1 MKPIAQ
7 IDDVRERF
15 VAFIIERENCR
26 HAKEMGIHPH
36 TDDPI
41 LRENRFCNVNRE
53 HDAVTR
59 WVKTNVR
66 DRPDLDH
73 RQMVLNLLVA
83 RIFNNPEA
91 LQHVLPCHDPDR
103 CAIRLNAI
111 RRGGQSVFRGAY
123 MMVVHG
129 DAGKGKNAIDFYCN
143 LVKTVDMMGV
153 GERASHLSFVAEL
166 INGVTGLGRFM
177 ANQIVTDLR
186 YTRFYPPDATKDW
199 ETFLWSGPGTLRGV
213 RRYYGLDIS
222 SGRELGFTKGK
233 CLTHKQAPDI
243 VLKLRDE
250 LRGKFPPDIQEHFRD
265 PNNLS
270 NCFCEFDKY
279 ERVLGMVPSA
289 SERKAT
295 LRKYKPTKP

>member
-7 IDDVRERF
+7 IKDVRERF

-26 HAKEMGIHPH
+26 LAKEMGIYPH
-36 TDDPI
+36 TQDLI
-41 LRENRFCNVNRE
+41 LRVNRFCNVNRE

-59 WVKTNVR
+59 WVKTHVR
-66 DRPDLDH
+66 DRDDLNH

-83 RIFNNPEA
+83 RIFNNPNA
-91 LQHVLPCHDPDR
+91 IQHVIPCHDLDR
-103 CAIRLNAI
+103 CAIRLNAM

-143 LVKTVDMMGV
+143 LVKNVDMLGIGDRV
-153 GERASHLSFVAEL
+153 DNLAFVADL
-166 INGVTGLGRFM
+166 ISSVTGLGRFM

-186 YTRFYPPDATKDW
+186 YTRFYPPEATKDW

-213 RRYYGLDIS
+213 RRYYGLDID
-222 SGRELGFTKGK
+222 SGREPDFIKGT
-233 CLTHKQAPDI
+233 CLTHKQAPAI
-243 VLKLRDE
+243 VLRLRDE
-250 LRGKFPPDIQEHFRD
+250 LRGQFPIEIQNHFKD

-279 ERVLGMVPSA
+279 ERVLGMVPSTK
-289 SERKAT
+289 ERKAT
-295 LRKYKPTKP
+295 LRKYTPTKP